1 MVSRKRRWDLDDQTV
16 SPVSAKAAK
25 TGDSPSNHDQ
35 SANGTKAAPGSGRDA
50 NTAASKRELLM
61 DINSYLWT
69 CANSHLT
76 SLGEAAARITALLA
90 QKGIDAKTGTE
101 TGESPDGELYK
112 DIPINDIKNRYMLTR
127 GATQTM
133 IQQETGAGK
142 LTRLL

>member
-1 MVSRKRRWDLDDQTV
+1 
-16 SPVSAKAAK
+16 
-25 TGDSPSNHDQ
+25 
-35 SANGTKAAPGSGRDA
+35 
-50 NTAASKRELLM
+50 M

-69 CANSHLT
+69 CADSHLA

-142 LTRLL
+142 